1 MHRLI
6 PLLLFA
12 TLGITVVHG
21 FLLSP
26 ALRSRNAARQRAARA
41 LAAAHGEQGD
51 MQHVL
56 FVEIGFG
63 NDQHGQ
69 NATKA
74 CVRACRNA
82 IEFNSIPSIKNIVP
96 GGYAGMKLRVQLAVP
111 VPEED
116 VDVEEI
122 KKVFPYGVLLPIE
135 FQAGGMRAS
144 SGIALPEMGDK
155 NDDMIIVISCVTV
168 GY

>member
-1 MHRLI
+1 M
-6 PLLLFA
+6 
-12 TLGITVVHG
+12 
-21 FLLSP
+21 
-26 ALRSRNAARQRAARA
+26 
-41 LAAAHGEQGD
+41 EQ
-51 MQHVL
+51 VL
-56 FVEIGFG
+56 FVEVGFG

-69 NATKA
+69 DATKA

-111 VPEED
+111 VPEEE
-116 VDVEEI
+116 VDVEAI
-122 KKVFPYGVLLPIE
+122 KKVFPYGELLPIE
-135 FQAGGMRAS
+135 FQPGGMRAS

-155 NDDMIIVISCVTV
+155 NDDMVIAISCVTV

>member
-1 MHRLI
+1 MHRI
-6 PLLLFA
+6 LLLVA
-12 TLGITVVHG
+12 VLGISTAVHG
-21 FLLSP
+21 FVIKP
-26 ALRSRNAARQRAARA
+26 ALSSRRASHQSGIARMQ
-41 LAAAHGEQGD
+41 QGGMD
-51 MQHVL
+51 HVL
-56 FVEIGFG
+56 FVELGFG

-111 VPEED
+111 VAEEE

-122 KKVFPYGVLLPIE
+122 KKVFPYGELLPIE
-135 FQAGGMRAS
+135 FQSGGMRAS
-144 SGIALPEMGDK
+144 SGIALPEMGDT
-155 NDDMIIVISCVTV
+155 NDDMIVAISCVTV